1 MSVRARI
8 VSPTGLAG
16 LVLVVACLAGCGGSG
31 DKPAKAPPGSPEN
44 PVAAQPPSAGETSS
58 EATGKATE
66 PNFKSLVD
74 RQSKAPAQRD
84 RDNPCAFVTKAQA
97 QTILGARL
105 LDPLVAPQGPTC
117 IYRNRSGQSF
127 ATVAIQSVSFKALRR
142 QVRRVER
149 VAISDRTAYCGMH
162 GQPMLY
168 LPLSGDRVLSVAAP
182 CETAASFAR
191 RAAPRLLG

>member
-1 MSVRARI
+1 MSMRARL
-8 VSPTGLAG
+8 VSRAG
-16 LVLVVACLAGCGGSG
+16 LGGLLLAVACLAGCGGSD
-31 DKPAKAPPGSPEN
+31 DKSAKAPLGSPEN
-44 PVAAQPPSAGETSS
+44 PVAAQAPSSGEAGS
-58 EATGKATE
+58 EATGKPTE
-66 PNFKSLVD
+66 PSFKKLVD
-74 RQSKAPAQRD
+74 RQSKEPARRD

-97 QTILGARL
+97 QEILGARL

-149 VAISDRTAYCGMH
+149 VAVSDRTAYCGMH
-162 GQPMLY
+162 GRPMLY
-168 LPLSGDRVLSVAAP
+168 LPLSGGRVLSVAAP
-182 CETAASFAR
+182 CETATRFAR